1 MHRLYYWHTTV
12 ERMTQTDGEQW
23 LTIREI
29 ADKAGLAKS
38 TVTRRRSAGDFPR
51 AQLVNGT
58 WKIPLTDL
66 LEAGILDRVQADITD
81 GESSATSDAVQ
92 LEKIQLESAL
102 ALAQAERDRWKAVAD
117 ERQETINALRI
128 AVRALEPGTSDSAAG
143 GHDAG
148 DQERQEQAKKPVKQ
162 AKTGLWGRIF
172 G

>member
-1 MHRLYYWHTTV
+1 MHRLYHWRTTV

-66 LEAGILDRVQADITD
+66 LEAGILDRVQTDITD
-81 GESSATSDAVQ
+81 GESSETSDAVQ

-148 DQERQEQAKKPVKQ
+148 DQERQEHVKKPV
-162 AKTGLWGRIF
+162 KTGLWGRIF

>member
-1 MHRLYYWHTTV
+1 MHRLYYWRTTV

-66 LEAGILDRVQADITD
+66 LEAGILDQVQGDSID
-81 GESSATSDAVQ
+81 GESSETSESVQ

-102 ALAQAERDRWKAVAD
+102 AIAQAERDRWKAVAD

-128 AVRALEPGTSDSAAG
+128 AVRALEPGTPASGADRR
-143 GHDAG
+143 DIG
-148 DQERQEQAKKPVKQ
+148 DQEEQAKKPVKQ
-162 AKTGLWGRIF
+162 AKSGLLGRIF

>member
-1 MHRLYYWHTTV
+1 MHRLYYWRTTV
-12 ERMTQTDGEQW
+12 ECMTQTDGEQW

-81 GESSATSDAVQ
+81 GESSATSDAAQ

-117 ERQETINALRI
+117 ERQETINALRL
-128 AVRALEPGTSDSAAG
+128 AVRALEPGTSDSGAG
-143 GHDAG
+143 GHDVG
-148 DQERQEQAKKPVKQ
+148 DQERQEHVKKPV
-162 AKTGLWGRIF
+162 KTGLWGRIF

>member
-1 MHRLYYWHTTV
+1 MHRLYHWRTTV

-117 ERQETINALRI
+117 ERQETINALRL

-148 DQERQEQAKKPVKQ
+148 DQERQEHVKKPV
-162 AKTGLWGRIF
+162 KTGLWGRIF

>member
-1 MHRLYYWHTTV
+1 MHRLYYWRTTV
-12 ERMTQTDGEQW
+12 ERMAQTDGEQW

-66 LEAGILDRVQADITD
+66 LEAGILDRVQTDITD
-81 GESSATSDAVQ
+81 GESSETSDAVQ

-102 ALAQAERDRWKAVAD
+102 AIAQAERDRWKAVAD

-128 AVRALEPGTSDSAAG
+128 AVRALEPGTSDSG
-143 GHDAG
+143 SGRHDAG
-148 DQERQEQAKKPVKQ
+148 DQEQAKKPV
-162 AKTGLWGRIF
+162 KTGLWGRIF

>member
-1 MHRLYYWHTTV
+1 MHRLYYWRTTV

-81 GESSATSDAVQ
+81 GESSDAVQ

-102 ALAQAERDRWKAVAD
+102 AIAQAERDRWKAVAD
-117 ERQETINALRI
+117 ERQETINALRL
-128 AVRALEPGTSDSAAG
+128 AVRALEPGTSDSGADR
-143 GHDAG
+143 HDVG
-148 DQERQEQAKKPVKQ
+148 DQERQEHVKKPV
-162 AKTGLWGRIF
+162 KTGLWGRIF

>member
-1 MHRLYYWHTTV
+1 MHRLYHWRTTV

-66 LEAGILDRVQADITD
+66 LEAGILDRVQTDITD
-81 GESSATSDAVQ
+81 GESSETRDAAQ

-117 ERQETINALRI
+117 ERQETINALRL

-148 DQERQEQAKKPVKQ
+148 DQERQEHAKKPV
-162 AKTGLWGRIF
+162 KTGLWGRIF

>member
-1 MHRLYYWHTTV
+1 MHRLYYWRTTV

-81 GESSATSDAVQ
+81 GESSETSDAVQ

-117 ERQETINALRI
+117 ERQETINALRL
-128 AVRALEPGTSDSAAG
+128 AVRALDPGTSDSG
-143 GHDAG
+143 SGRHDAG
-148 DQERQEQAKKPVKQ
+148 DQEQANKPVKQ

>member
-1 MHRLYYWHTTV
+1 
-12 ERMTQTDGEQW
+12 MTQTDGEQW

-102 ALAQAERDRWKAVAD
+102 AIAQAERDRWKAVAD

-148 DQERQEQAKKPVKQ
+148 DQEQAKKPVK
-162 AKTGLWGRIF
+162 AGLWGRIF

>member
-1 MHRLYYWHTTV
+1 
-12 ERMTQTDGEQW
+12 MTQTDGEQW

-81 GESSATSDAVQ
+81 GESSDAVQ

-102 ALAQAERDRWKAVAD
+102 AIAQAERDRWKAVAD
-117 ERQETINALRI
+117 ERQETINALRL
-128 AVRALEPGTSDSAAG
+128 AVRALEPGTSDSGADR
-143 GHDAG
+143 HDVG
-148 DQERQEQAKKPVKQ
+148 DQERQEHVKKPV
-162 AKTGLWGRIF
+162 KTGLWGRIF

>member
-1 MHRLYYWHTTV
+1 MHRLYYWRTTV

-81 GESSATSDAVQ
+81 GESSDAVQ

-102 ALAQAERDRWKAVAD
+102 AIAQAERDRWKAVAD
-117 ERQETINALRI
+117 ERQETINALRL
-128 AVRALEPGTSDSAAG
+128 AVRALEPGTSDSGADR
-143 GHDAG
+143 HDVG
-148 DQERQEQAKKPVKQ
+148 DQEQANKPVKQ

>member
-1 MHRLYYWHTTV
+1 MHRLYYWRTTV

-81 GESSATSDAVQ
+81 GESSDAVQ

-102 ALAQAERDRWKAVAD
+102 AIAQAERDRWKAVAD
-117 ERQETINALRI
+117 ERQETINALRL

-148 DQERQEQAKKPVKQ
+148 DQERQEHVKKPV
-162 AKTGLWGRIF
+162 KTGLWGRIF

>member
-1 MHRLYYWHTTV
+1 MHRLYYWRTTV

-81 GESSATSDAVQ
+81 GESSDAVQ

-128 AVRALEPGTSDSAAG
+128 AVRALEPGTSDSGAG
-143 GHDAG
+143 GHDVG
-148 DQERQEQAKKPVKQ
+148 DQEQANKPVKQ

>member
-1 MHRLYYWHTTV
+1 MHRLYYWRTTV
-12 ERMTQTDGEQW
+12 ECMTQTDGEQW

-66 LEAGILDRVQADITD
+66 LEAGILDQVQGDSID
-81 GESSATSDAVQ
+81 GESSETSDAVQ

-128 AVRALEPGTSDSAAG
+128 AVRALEPGTPASGADRR
-143 GHDAG
+143 DIG
-148 DQERQEQAKKPVKQ
+148 DQERQEHVKKPV
-162 AKTGLWGRIF
+162 KTGLWGRIF

>member
-1 MHRLYYWHTTV
+1 MHRLYHWRTTV

-66 LEAGILDRVQADITD
+66 LEAGILDQVQADITD
-81 GESSATSDAVQ
+81 GESSETSDAVQ

-128 AVRALEPGTSDSAAG
+128 AVRALEPGTPASGADRR
-143 GHDAG
+143 DIG
-148 DQERQEQAKKPVKQ
+148 DQEEQAKKPVKQ
-162 AKTGLWGRIF
+162 AKSGLLGRIF

>member
-1 MHRLYYWHTTV
+1 MHRLYHWRTTV

-23 LTIREI
+23 LPIREI

-66 LEAGILDRVQADITD
+66 LEAGILDRVQTDITD
-81 GESSATSDAVQ
+81 GESSETRDAAQ

-117 ERQETINALRI
+117 ERQETINALRL

-148 DQERQEQAKKPVKQ
+148 DQERQEHAKKPV
-162 AKTGLWGRIF
+162 KTGLWGRIF

>member
-1 MHRLYYWHTTV
+1 MHRLYYWRTTV
-12 ERMTQTDGEQW
+12 ECMTQTDGEQW

-117 ERQETINALRI
+117 ERQETINALRL
-128 AVRALEPGTSDSAAG
+128 AVRALEPGTSDSGAG
-143 GHDAG
+143 GHDVG
-148 DQERQEQAKKPVKQ
+148 DQEQANKPVKQ

>member
-1 MHRLYYWHTTV
+1 
-12 ERMTQTDGEQW
+12 MTQTDGEQW

-81 GESSATSDAVQ
+81 GESSETSDAVQ

-128 AVRALEPGTSDSAAG
+128 AVRSLEPGTPASGADRR
-143 GHDAG
+143 DIG
-148 DQERQEQAKKPVKQ
+148 DQEEQAKKPVKQ
-162 AKTGLWGRIF
+162 AKSGLLGRIF

>member
-1 MHRLYYWHTTV
+1 MHRLYHWRTTV

-66 LEAGILDRVQADITD
+66 LEAGILDRVQTDITD
-81 GESSATSDAVQ
+81 GESSETRDAAQ

-128 AVRALEPGTSDSAAG
+128 AVRALEPGTPASGADRR
-143 GHDAG
+143 DIG
-148 DQERQEQAKKPVKQ
+148 DQEEQAKKPVKQ
-162 AKTGLWGRIF
+162 AKSGLLGRIF

>member
-1 MHRLYYWHTTV
+1 MHRLYYWRTTV

-117 ERQETINALRI
+117 ERQETINALRL

-148 DQERQEQAKKPVKQ
+148 DQERQEHVKKPV
-162 AKTGLWGRIF
+162 KTGLWGRIF

>member
-1 MHRLYYWHTTV
+1 
-12 ERMTQTDGEQW
+12 MTQTDGEQW

-148 DQERQEQAKKPVKQ
+148 DQERQEQANKPVKI
-162 AKTGLWGRIF
+162 GRASCRERV
-172 G
+172 